1 MRAYQQEA
9 GLSNINIVV
18 ELHRAG
24 ARAVEV
30 DHFVGFCVAIIL
42 QTSERSCFLC

>member
-24 ARAVEV
+24 ARTVEV
-30 DHFVGFCVAIIL
+30 DHFVRVLLDFAL
-42 QTSERSCFLC
+42 L